1 MKVAEI
7 AAAVDCRFTGD
18 GGVEVRSVASL
29 EKAGPA
35 DITFV
40 MDKKHKKLIPE
51 SRAGAFILAPD
62 VPLEGRPAIRS
73 ANPYLTFARVL
84 SMFYQQPLPQGPFV
98 HPTAV
103 VAEDAT
109 LGKDCYIGPYV
120 VVGAGARLGDR
131 VRIVAHATVYPG
143 VAIGDDT
150 LIHSHVVVREHCVL
164 GCRVIL
170 QSGAVIGGDGFG
182 FAKGVDGSYTKIPQA
197 GRVVLEDDVEIQ
209 ANTCVDRGTL
219 DDTRI
224 GRGTK
229 LDNLVQIGHG
239 SEVGENCVFAG
250 QVGLA
255 GSTCVGHGVTM
266 AGQVGVAGH
275 CVIGDN
281 VVIMAQSGVPSDIE
295 KDRVVMGTP
304 VVDRMDFMR
313 ITRAWMK
320 LPELVKRVQE
330 LEKALEELRNRP

>member
-1 MKVAEI
+1 MRVSEI

-18 GGVEVRSVASL
+18 GEVDIRSVASL

-40 MDKKHKKLIPE
+40 MDKKHQKLIPE
-51 SRAGAFILAPD
+51 SGAGAFILAPD
-62 VPLEGRPAIRS
+62 IPLEGRSAIRS
-73 ANPYLTFARVL
+73 ANPYLVFARVL
-84 SMFYQQPLPQGPFV
+84 AMFYHPPLPEGPFV

-109 LGKDCYIGPYV
+109 LGRDCYIGPYV

-143 VAIGDDT
+143 AVIGDDS
-150 LIHSHVVVREHCVL
+150 LLHSHVVVREHCVL
-164 GCRVIL
+164 GRRVIL
-170 QSGAVIGGDGFG
+170 QSGAMIGGDGFG
-182 FAKGVDGSYTKIPQA
+182 FAKCADGSYTKIPQA

-255 GSTCVGHGVTM
+255 GSTRVGNSVTM

-281 VVIMAQSGVPSDIE
+281 VVIMAQSGVPGDIE

-304 VVDRMDFMR
+304 PVDRKDFMR
-313 ITRAWMK
+313 IILNWIK
-320 LPELVKRVQE
+320 LPELAKRIQD
-330 LEKALEELRNRP
+330 LEKAMAELRNRP